1 MKVLKKTL
9 LNQALVIAIFSISD
23 VFAACSVASGGD
35 ANINVS
41 LDHPLS
47 LGKVVSPDQGE
58 ETYVEVAANG
68 VRQIPQNYM
77 IGSKNTSGFGDQFQA
92 ARLSITG
99 SPDCKFR
106 VSVISQPSA
115 VSNVTLQG
123 IGGTLL
129 NSAYS
134 GAEGILSSMGT
145 AVIQVGAKI
154 KITGNNTDDIAG
166 QIMLDVAFV
175 ASDSTGG

>member
-1 MKVLKKTL
+1 MKTL
-9 LNQALVIAIFSISD
+9 KMTVLSQALAIAVFSMTD
-23 VFAACSVASGGD
+23 VSAACSVGVGGD
-35 ANINVS
+35 ANIRVS
-41 LDHPLS
+41 LDQPLS
-47 LGKVVSPDQGE
+47 LGKVVSPAQGE

-68 VRQIPQNYM
+68 VRHIPQNHM
-77 IGSKNTSGFGDQFQA
+77 IGNKNTSGFGDQFQA

-106 VSVISQPSA
+106 ISVVSQPSA

-129 NSAYS
+129 NSSYS

-145 AVIQVGAKI
+145 ASIQIGAKI
-154 KITGNNTDDIAG
+154 KITDTPGNIAG

-175 ASDSTGG
+175 APSSAGS